1 MDETIIDSPE
11 RFVHAGKLEITL
23 AFCEYVNFFEK
34 YIFYKKLIVN
44 FRAMAMSIYNF

>member
-23 AFCEYVNFFEK
+23 ALCEYVYFFEK
-34 YIFYKKLIVN
+34 YFFYIKLIDD
-44 FRAMAMSIYNF
+44 FMEMSINNF